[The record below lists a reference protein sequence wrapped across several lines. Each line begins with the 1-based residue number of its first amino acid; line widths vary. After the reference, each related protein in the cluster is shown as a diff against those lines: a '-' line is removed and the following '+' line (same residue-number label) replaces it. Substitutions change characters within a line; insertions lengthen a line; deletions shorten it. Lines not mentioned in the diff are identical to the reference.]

1 MNICPICQD
10 DINYDTEIIIKHG
23 NCRYVIHKIC
33 YNSYN
38 KCIYCKS
45 STNPFYEQLISYIF
59 IDEFLNTLVKF
70 VNIELPN
77 SKSNIFSFVVYL
89 LFSFV
94 ITFLFLLP
102 TLILIL
108 VLERYQ
114 KWLSL
119 KIKHFENKTKK
130 IFLGMY
136 LMTYWLISFSI
147 LKYLLH

>member
-1 MNICPICQD
+1 MNTCPICQD
-10 DINYDTEIIIKHG
+10 EVNDDDYIIIKHS
-23 NCRYVIHKIC
+23 NCRYNIHKTC
-33 YNSYN
+33 YNLYN

-45 STNPFYEQLISYIF
+45 STKPYYEQLISYIF
-59 IDEFLNTLVKF
+59 IDDFLDSFVKF

-77 SKSNIFSFVVYL
+77 KKSNIISFVVYL

-119 KIKHFENKTKK
+119 IIKHFENKTKK
-130 IFLGMY
+130 IFLCMY